1 VNEVEIKYGRHG
13 TAEGTG
19 AAGRKTTPAAASN
32 EYHGKNDYEK
42 YKKPLSE

>member
-1 VNEVEIKYGRHG
+1 MNEVGIKYGRRG

-32 EYHGKNDYEK
+32 EYDGKNDYEK
-42 YKKPLSE
+42 YKEPLSE